1 MADGALADL
10 YTLLI
15 SVVLGRLQA
24 IAAKASWMLWEGFRN
39 GRGLEVVASRAD
51 DVTRAID
58 AEMEQYIYAA
68 LRSSFEG
75 GVLIAEEGGVYRWG
89 DEKYVFV
96 LDPLDGSL
104 NYSLGIPVFAISLA
118 AGRYKT
124 GGLEDLEYAVLAVP
138 PRGEI
143 YVVGPGQPP
152 SRNGVVVK
160 RREAPA
166 RVAFVAM
173 GESVPPSL
181 YSRIASMGLKARSLG
196 CSSYELLLAGIGAA
210 VGFADL
216 RGKLR
221 MLDVAAALL
230 IGRALGM
237 EYVILGD
244 HSLEARGISLLAGA
258 REFVDELRGD
268 RGGG

>member
-10 YTLLI
+10 YTPVI
-15 SVVLGRLQA
+15 SVVLGRLLA
-24 IAAKASWMLWEGFRN
+24 ITAKASWILWEDFRN
-39 GRGLEVVASRAD
+39 GRGLEVVARRED

-58 AEMEQYIYAA
+58 AEMEQYIYTA

-104 NYSLGIPVFAISLA
+104 NYSLGIPVFTISLA

-124 GGLEDLEYAVLAVP
+124 GGLGDLEYAVLAVP
-138 PRGEI
+138 SRGEI
-143 YVVGPGQPP
+143 YSIGPGHPP
-152 SRNGVVVK
+152 SRNGELVR
-160 RREAPA
+160 RRERPA
-166 RVAFVAM
+166 NVAFVAM
-173 GESVPPSL
+173 GDSVPPSV
-181 YSRIASMGLKARSLG
+181 YSRIASMGLKGRSLG
-196 CSSYELLLAGIGAA
+196 CSSYELLLTGMGAA

-230 IGRALGM
+230 LGRALGM
-237 EYVILGD
+237 EYVIFGD
-244 HSLEARGISLLAGA
+244 DSLEARGISLLAGT
-258 REFVDELRGD
+258 REFLDGLSGD